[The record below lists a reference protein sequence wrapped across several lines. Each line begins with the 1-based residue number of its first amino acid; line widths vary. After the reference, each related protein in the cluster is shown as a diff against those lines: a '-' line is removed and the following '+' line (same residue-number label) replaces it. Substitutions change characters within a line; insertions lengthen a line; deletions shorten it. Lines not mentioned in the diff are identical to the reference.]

1 MRKGIGQLH
10 IGSLVKKRSLVKKQ
24 GDNTGSGVWGF
35 GMLGTGMLSK
45 RVLSYS
51 LLPYRLLMSFCLV
64 LSGITLTVQAQPTGA
79 LPPITFTVSRTGQV
93 ITLPRATTGRAVAL
107 PSGQSLN
114 AAQKQDLRTALKA
127 YQQGQFALTET
138 MLLKLT
144 AEVPTNGTLQ
154 ALLGEYYISQKS
166 YPKALTAYQKAM
178 RLAPRQA
185 IEEQL
190 ARLYYHQASAN
201 NAKNTNQLALL
212 DVLQQQLPNAPLAH
226 FLAGVGFMQAKV
238 PEKALPAFE
247 QALRLNPNYTD
258 AHYNLGCLF
267 DGLGR
272 PAQAKAHFA
281 KALQLQPEATDIL
294 QAYRRTTQRLA
305 DKIEASSTTSNAANM
320 GKMSVD
326 QMTTDVPTSRQSQV
340 VPVLTPRTP
349 DPNAI
354 PIALPMLIVPKQLDL
369 P

>member
-10 IGSLVKKRSLVKKQ
+10 MGNLVKKRNLVKKQ
-24 GDNTGSGVWGF
+24 GHNTGYQVLVSGV
-35 GMLGTGMLSK
+35 LAN
-45 RVLSYS
+45 S
-51 LLPYRLLMSFCLV
+51 LLVGFCLV
-64 LSGITLTVQAQPTGA
+64 LSGITLTVQAQPTSA

-114 AAQKQDLRTALKA
+114 TAQKQNLRAALKA
-127 YQQGQFALTET
+127 YQQGQFAQTET
-138 MLLKLT
+138 TLLKLT

-166 YPKALTAYQKAM
+166 YPKALLAYQKAM

-185 IEEQL
+185 VEEQL
-190 ARLYYHQASAN
+190 ARLYYHQASATT
-201 NAKNTNQLALL
+201 AKNTTQLALL
-212 DVLQQQLPNAPLAH
+212 EALQQQLPNAPLAH

-272 PAQAKAHFA
+272 PVQAKAHFA

-305 DKIEASSTTSNAANM
+305 DKLEASSTISNAS
-320 GKMSVD
+320 GVD
-326 QMTTDVPTSRQSQV
+326 QMTTDVPTSRQTQL

-354 PIALPMLIVPKQLDL
+354 PIALPMLVVPKQLDL